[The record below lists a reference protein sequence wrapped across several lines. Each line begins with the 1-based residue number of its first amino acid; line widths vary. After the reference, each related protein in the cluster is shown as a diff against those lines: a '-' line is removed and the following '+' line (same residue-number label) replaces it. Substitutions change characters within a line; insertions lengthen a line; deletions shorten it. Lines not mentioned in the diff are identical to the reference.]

1 MDPHASYLRRGTL
14 TLGAVMVGGFLA
26 DYAFNLGLTRFLPPH
41 VYGDYKVAASF
52 AYFFGLAVLL
62 GGDRAAPMVLAP
74 CLERSEPRR
83 VWEYLRFYLGIALG
97 LGGVLAAVTWT
108 VSYLQVGALHPRH
121 HHPIAWVV
129 LAVPINAAGA
139 MISRTLQSARRPG
152 QAALPWRIGLPVL
165 QLVLFAAVIAFQG
178 TLGIVEAVLI
188 GVLATAAIVAAQ
200 GLWVHRL
207 GLVEI
212 ARDPGFRAARGWLG
226 TSLPMMGSFLV
237 ALALNQ
243 SDLYFL
249 EALGDESEVGYYAA
263 AATAAHF
270 LLLVQTA
277 VVGLVAPIARP
288 AIEGGEESSRAA
300 FRRAQAMM
308 LRLAVP
314 VAVLLAVAAEPILVL
329 FKPEYRAAY
338 PVLELLVL
346 ANLAWAAAAISSL
359 WLQYQ
364 GRAGLVL
371 GISIAALVVDS
382 GLNLLLVPRYGM
394 TGAAAGT
401 AATLGAAAAA
411 LTVARWTSARRA
423 RPG

>member
-1 MDPHASYLRRGTL
+1 
-14 TLGAVMVGGFLA
+14 
-26 DYAFNLGLTRFLPPH
+26 
-41 VYGDYKVAASF
+41 
-52 AYFFGLAVLL
+52 
-62 GGDRAAPMVLAP
+62 
-74 CLERSEPRR
+74 
-83 VWEYLRFYLGIALG
+83 
-97 LGGVLAAVTWT
+97 
-108 VSYLQVGALHPRH
+108 
-121 HHPIAWVV
+121 
-129 LAVPINAAGA
+129 
-139 MISRTLQSARRPG
+139 
-152 QAALPWRIGLPVL
+152 
-165 QLVLFAAVIAFQG
+165 
-178 TLGIVEAVLI
+178 
-188 GVLATAAIVAAQ
+188 
-200 GLWVHRL
+200 
-207 GLVEI
+207 
-212 ARDPGFRAARGWLG
+212 
-226 TSLPMMGSFLV
+226 MMGSFLV

-300 FRRAQAMM
+300 FRRSQAMM

-314 VAVLLAVAAEPILVL
+314 VAVLLALAAEPILVL